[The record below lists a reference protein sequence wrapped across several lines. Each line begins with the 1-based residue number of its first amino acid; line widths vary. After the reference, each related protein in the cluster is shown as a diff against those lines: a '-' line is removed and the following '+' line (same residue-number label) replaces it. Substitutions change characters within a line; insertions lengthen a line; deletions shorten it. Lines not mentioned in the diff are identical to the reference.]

1 MAQHK
6 NRLDQLLHK
15 FLHRSAGPKEESLLW
30 QWLWQLDIPE
40 QDNAADSGRQ
50 ERLWQAISSHTI
62 TTAPRHRRFL
72 PWRLI
77 AAAVLLLS
85 FAVAG
90 WWLLLPQKPTIMQ
103 YVIASDS
110 QHLKSIILPD
120 GTAVHLNLSSSLTY
134 TSDYNKVTR
143 RVILQ
148 GEGYFEVATDDQR
161 PFIVQSAGLATQVLG
176 TAFNIEAH
184 KGAAQI
190 RVALTAGKIV
200 VYPIQHP
207 QHKSLLEPGQL
218 LRYEP
223 ATGNIHTAAF
233 SNDVTAWTTGGLSF
247 NGIPLSEAVQ
257 KIATHYHIRIQYR
270 PQQPDH
276 KTVTASLGKTSWQ
289 KALSAILF
297 PHDLTYRVKDSIV
310 IIQ

>member
-15 FLHRSAGPKEESLLW
+15 FLHRSADQKEESLLW

-40 QDNAADSGRQ
+40 QDTTADSGRQ
-50 ERLWQAISSHTI
+50 ERLWQAISAHTI
-62 TTAPRHRRFL
+62 TTAPRQQRLR

-85 FAVAG
+85 LTVVG
-90 WWLLLPQKPTIMQ
+90 WWLLLPHKPTVMQ

-134 TSDYNKVTR
+134 ASDYNKVTR
-143 RVILQ
+143 RVLLQ
-148 GEGYFEVATDDQR
+148 GEGYFEVAADDKR
-161 PFIVQSAGLATQVLG
+161 PFIVQSGRLETQVLG
-176 TAFNIEAH
+176 TTFNIEAH
-184 KGAAQI
+184 QGTGEI
-190 RVALTAGKIV
+190 RVALTSGKIA

-207 QHKSLLEPGQL
+207 QQKSLLEPGQL

-223 ATGNIHTAAF
+223 ATGNIHTSAF
-233 SNDVTAWTTGGLSF
+233 SNDVTAWTSGGLSF
-247 NGIPLSEAVQ
+247 NGIPLSEALQ
-257 KIATHYHIRIQYR
+257 KIATHYHIRIQYH

-297 PHDLTYRVKDSIV
+297 PHDLTYRIKDSIV